1 MDLSNVFV
9 TVGTTQFDLLI
20 KVVTSPDCI
29 QALKKRGCKR
39 LKLQIGSGSHMPANM
54 DVDGVEITSYRY
66 KDSIKDDMSWANFVI
81 SHAGAGSCLEA
92 LELEKPLLVVVNT
105 NLMDNHQFEVA
116 TKLKDCGYLHY
127 TTCDD
132 LLSTLCNL
140 DLSRLRPY
148 PKHDPLKFTS
158 VIDYIMGFR

>member
-1 MDLSNVFV
+1 
-9 TVGTTQFDLLI
+9 
-20 KVVTSPDCI
+20 
-29 QALKKRGCKR
+29 
-39 LKLQIGSGSHMPANM
+39 MPANM

-116 TKLKDCGYLHY
+116 TKLKDCGYLHF